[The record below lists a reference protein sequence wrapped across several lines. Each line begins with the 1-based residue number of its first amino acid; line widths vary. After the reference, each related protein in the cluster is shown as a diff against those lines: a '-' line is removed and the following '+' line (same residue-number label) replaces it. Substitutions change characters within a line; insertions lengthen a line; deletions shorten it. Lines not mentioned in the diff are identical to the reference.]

1 MQNTTL
7 TTLNN
12 QMKQKILRF
21 SPEQMN
27 IPSIKAFVEATN
39 ELLAVTETAGLFHD
53 ERMKIFDDKLL
64 KMQSCQKA
72 YIREMLLN

>member
-1 MQNTTL
+1 MENTTL
-7 TTLNN
+7 TALNN

-39 ELLAVTETAGLFHD
+39 ELLAVTEQAGLFHD
-53 ERMKIFDDKLL
+53 ERMKIFDEKLL
-64 KMQSCQKA
+64 KMESCKKF
-72 YIREMLLN
+72 YIRDILSN